1 MSDLLGS
8 IAVGVSLTVITAFC
22 FVVYAATAVVYGAP
36 LLFVLWLTGAL

>member
-1 MSDLLGS
+1 MRALAE
-8 IAVGVSLTVITAFC
+8 IAAVTGMVALAATAG